1 MKKDIIYPCMIKCAL
16 ITNNVSM
23 KNLFENLACGRC
35 PPGVTISKNMIYNGE
50 FSYKLDQKKPAQ
62 ELCHDIMSLF
72 KDHVQEDDKVATGG
86 MAWSQVRK
94 KIIRDTLLERY
105 VLDKIRS
112 YQLSILSARKL
123 LSLLIVGLMFKTISS
138 KNISYHDGFI
148 QHIDGFHYEPKRV
161 IVTKNIF
168 NSKIRDDQPPSIDAC
183 PTSRYLSDSWM
194 TYVQELSVK

>member
-1 MKKDIIYPCMIKCAL
+1 
-16 ITNNVSM
+16 
-23 KNLFENLACGRC
+23 
-35 PPGVTISKNMIYNGE
+35 MIYNGE

-62 ELCHDIMSLF
+62 ELCNDIMSLF
-72 KDHVQEDDKVATGG
+72 KYCVQEDDKGLATGG

-168 NSKIRDDQPPSIDAC
+168 NSKVRDDQPSSVDAYPS
-183 PTSRYLSDSWM
+183 SRYLSDSWM
-194 TYVQELSVK
+194 SYIQELSVK